1 MAHKAL
7 TIRGVKPVCNY
18 QHKFEN
24 TYLFGAFSPVDG
36 SHFILDLPHCNADT
50 FQIFLD
56 DFSAVEKDEFKI
68 MLLDNGAFHHAKKL
82 KVPDNVALL
91 FLPPYSPELNPAEKV
106 WWILKREL
114 KMKTFKTMKEI
125 QEALTVAIKKLIT
138 KEAMKQLTGFHY
150 YQSIV

>member
-1 MAHKAL
+1 M
-7 TIRGVKPVCNY
+7 TIRGIKPVCNY

-24 TYLFGAFSPVDG
+24 TYLFGAFSLVEG

-56 DFSAVEKDEFKI
+56 DFSAVEKGGFKI

-91 FLPPYSPELNPAEKV
+91 FLPPYSPEPDPAEKV

-114 KMKTFKTMKEI
+114 KMKTFKSMKEI

-138 KEAMKQLTGFHY
+138 KEAMKQPTGFHY
-150 YQSIV
+150 YQNIV

>member
-1 MAHKAL
+1 
-7 TIRGVKPVCNY
+7 
-18 QHKFEN
+18 
-24 TYLFGAFSPVDG
+24 
-36 SHFILDLPHCNADT
+36 
-50 FQIFLD
+50 
-56 DFSAVEKDEFKI
+56 